1 MRIWYEQI
9 LADTPK
15 TKEGLSGSQGWVD
28 VRDTAL
34 GHVLALEK
42 EAAGG
47 QRIITSGGTRH
58 VKFDLISSR
67 SYILIVQGLLIG
79 KNGVCVFLP
88 I

>member
-1 MRIWYEQI
+1 M
-9 LADTPK
+9 
-15 TKEGLSGSQGWVD
+15 
-28 VRDTAL
+28 RDTAL

-58 VKFDLISSR
+58 VNLILISSR

-79 KNGVCVFLP
+79 KNGVCVFFTYP
-88 I
+88 TFCIFIHC